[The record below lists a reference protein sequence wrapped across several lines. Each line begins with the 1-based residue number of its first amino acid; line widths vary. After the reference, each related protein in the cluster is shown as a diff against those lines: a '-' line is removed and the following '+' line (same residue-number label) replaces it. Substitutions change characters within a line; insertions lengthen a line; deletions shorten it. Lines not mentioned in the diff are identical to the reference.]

1 MRAFGILTVLCIF
14 AVGCKKQPKSTEPD
28 TPPPKYVSS
37 GGGPV
42 AANQNGNLTVSGG
55 QGAIQA
61 PRMAAA
67 RTVNNAQL
75 RDLHLSMSQSY
86 LIDNKVPTVNE
97 IMQEAQRNSQ
107 LLPLLKEE
115 VVILTGATRG
125 DQVWAYTQY
134 PQRAGEHYV
143 ITSTGVEQLS
153 PDDLRKRLEQQGAP
167 IKMSK

>member
-1 MRAFGILTVLCIF
+1 MRSLGILTLLLVV
-14 AVGCKKQPKSTEPD
+14 VGCKKQSKPTEPD
-28 TPPPKYVSS
+28 SPPPKYVSS
-37 GGGPV
+37 VGGPT
-42 AANQNGNLTVSGG
+42 APNQNGNLTVSGG

-86 LIDNKVPTVNE
+86 LIDNKVPSKDE
-97 IMQEAQRNSQ
+97 IMQEAQKNSQ

-125 DQVWAYTQY
+125 
-134 PQRAGEHYV
+134 E
-143 ITSTGVEQLS
+143 
-153 PDDLRKRLEQQGAP
+153 
-167 IKMSK
+167 